1 MNPDVKLF
9 DDQKKWS
16 RSTVDAFE
24 RGTGDRGP
32 SKRVLSIGATGF
44 GKTIVAGALSWYAL
58 QKWTPPKVLFLAD
71 TDELIDQAQ
80 EKIYWATGIPTDREK
95 GSTRAS
101 LSSKITVGSIQTLQ
115 KADRLNRFPQ
125 DHFGLVIADEAHL
138 SMAAGWQRVLNHFDE
153 GNANSLGITG
163 TPFRGDDKNLWDWW
177 EVKGAE
183 MGLFE
188 LIELGRL
195 APIRVQTV
203 PLDIDASFTDN
214 PNSEDLD
221 DAEVAH
227 AIEPAFDAIID
238 AWEQHAAGRKTLW
251 FLPGI
256 DPSKKFVE
264 KLLKRGHTAA
274 HIDGKT
280 KDRRGLLA
288 AYAANRYRHL
298 CNSDLL
304 MKGYDQPDIECVVIL
319 KLTKSRVN
327 YQQMVGRGTR
337 VSPKTGKLDLLLLDF
352 LFQFGDLGICRP
364 GDLIARNPKQA
375 REIQDRINRGE
386 MLDLRDARDLSENE
400 GMMRLMKGLLERR
413 GRKGETYNAKDA
425 AAVLHAPE
433 LLVYE
438 PSQRWELLPPT
449 DNQLM
454 QLHKRGIDPQAVKTR
469 GEASNLLTLLMSR
482 HDQAKASLK
491 QVVILAR
498 HGVEHAEQ
506 MSCDAASAA
515 IDSLFSKP

>member
-9 DDQKKWS
+9 DDQKEWS
-16 RSTVDAFE
+16 RSTVAAFE
-24 RGTGDRGP
+24 RPTADRGP
-32 SKRVLSIGATGF
+32 AQRVLSVGATGF
-44 GKTIVAGALSWYAL
+44 GKTIVAAGLAYYAI
-58 QKWTPPKVLFLAD
+58 KRWTPPKVLFLAD

-80 EKIYWATGIPTDREK
+80 KKIFWASQIPTDREK
-95 GSTRAS
+95 GKDRAS
-101 LSSKITVGSIQTLQ
+101 LASKVVVGSIQTMQ
-115 KADRLNRFPQ
+115 KAARLERYPA

-138 SMAAGWQRVLNHFDE
+138 SMADGWQRVLNHFDR
-153 GNANSLGITG
+153 GGAKSLGVTA

-177 EVKGAE
+177 QVKGAE
-183 MGLFE
+183 IGLFE

-195 APIRVQTV
+195 APIRVTTV
-203 PLDIDASFTDN
+203 SLDIEATIHDD
-214 PNSEDLD
+214 PDSEDVSD
-221 DAEVAH
+221 EQVAH

-238 AWEQHAAGRKTLW
+238 AWEKEGEGRKTLW

-264 KLLKRGHTAA
+264 KLLARGHAAA
-274 HIDGKT
+274 HIDGTSKN
-280 KDRRGLLA
+280 RREILA
-288 AYAANRYRHL
+288 AYDANRFHHL

-304 MKGYDQPDIECVVIL
+304 MKGYDQPDIECVCIL

-337 VSPKTGKLDLLLLDF
+337 VSPKTGKKDMLLLDY
-352 LFQFGDLGICRP
+352 LWQFGDLGVCRP

-375 REIQDRINRGE
+375 RDIQARFDRGE
-386 MLDLRDARDLSENE
+386 KLDLREARDLSENE
-400 GMMRLMKGLLERR
+400 GMMRLVKGLLERR

-425 AAVLHAPE
+425 AALLHAPE

-449 DNQLM
+449 DNQLAA
-454 QLHKRGIDPQAVKTR
+454 LHKKGIDTKSIKTR
-469 GEASNLLTLLMSR
+469 GEASNLMTLLTTRSIA
-482 HDQAKASLK
+482 DQASLK

-498 HGVEHAEQ
+498 AGVEHPEQ
-506 MSCDAASAA
+506 LTFKDASAR
-515 IDSLFSKP
+515 IDTIFAKP

>member
-1 MNPDVKLF
+1 MNPDVTLF
-9 DDQKKWS
+9 DDQKEWS
-16 RSTVDAFE
+16 RSTVNAFE

-32 SKRVLSIGATGF
+32 SKRVLSVAATGA
-44 GKTIVAGALSWYAL
+44 GKTIMAAGLGYYAL
-58 QKWTPPKVLFLAD
+58 KRWTPAKVLFLAD

-80 EKIYWATGIPTDREK
+80 AKIYWATGIPTDREK
-95 GSTRAS
+95 GSARAS
-101 LSSKITVGSIQTLQ
+101 LQSKITVGSIQTISKQ
-115 KADRLNRFPQ
+115 NRLERFPQ

-138 SMAAGWQRVLNHFDE
+138 SMADGWQRVLNHFDT
-153 GNANSLGITG
+153 GGANTLGVTA

-183 MGLFE
+183 IGLFE

-195 APIRVQTV
+195 SPIRVKTV
-203 PLDIDASFTDN
+203 SLDISADFEDD
-214 PNSEDLD
+214 PDSEDID
-221 DAEVAH
+221 DEQVAH
-227 AIEPAFDAIID
+227 AIEPMFDAIID
-238 AWEQHAAGRKTLW
+238 AWEQHGEGRKTLW

-256 DPSKKFVE
+256 DPSKRFVQ
-264 KLLKRGHTAA
+264 KLLDRGHTAA

-280 KDRRGLLA
+280 KNRKAVLE
-288 AYAANRYRHL
+288 AYDQNRFTHL

-304 MKGYDQPDIECVVIL
+304 MKGYDQPDIACVCIL

-337 VSPKTGKLDLLLLDF
+337 VFPGLDDMLLLDF
-352 LFQFGDLGICRP
+352 LWQFGELGICRP

-375 REIQDRINRGE
+375 REIQERINRGDV
-386 MLDLRDARDLSENE
+386 LDLREARDLSENE
-400 GMMRLMKGLLERR
+400 GMMRLVKGLLERR

-449 DNQLM
+449 ENQLAA
-454 QLHKRGIDPQAVKTR
+454 LAKKGIDPKSIKTR
-469 GEASNLLTLLMSR
+469 GEASNLMTFLTSR
-482 HDQAKASLK
+482 SVSDQATLK

-498 HGVEHAEQ
+498 AGVEHPEQ
-506 MSCDAASAA
+506 MTFRDASAA
-515 IDSLFSKP
+515 IDTLFAKS